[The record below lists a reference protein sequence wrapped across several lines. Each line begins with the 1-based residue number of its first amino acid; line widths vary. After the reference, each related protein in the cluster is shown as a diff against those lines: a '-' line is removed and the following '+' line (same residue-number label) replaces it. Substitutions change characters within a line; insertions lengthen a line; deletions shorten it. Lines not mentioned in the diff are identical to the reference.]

1 MDISL
6 SELKEKEIINVF
18 DGKKL
23 GHIIDILFD
32 IENGLVRGIVVP
44 GEKKFFKKSED
55 IFIPLEKL
63 KKIGDDVVLVK
74 LPVQMQNERAFQGY
88 GKKQVTENKKYNYKN
103 MQNYYGYDM
112 AEYGS
117 KEKHSYEFDEKRT
130 KNQIKGQ
137 SQSNNGSYVRF
148 KPINN
153 KKYK

>member
-55 IFIPLEKL
+55 IFIPLEL
-63 KKIGDDVVLVK
+63 IKKIGEDVILVK
-74 LPVQMQNERAFQGY
+74 LTGQEPNISEQ
-88 GKKQVTENKKYNYKN
+88 
-103 MQNYYGYDM
+103 
-112 AEYGS
+112 
-117 KEKHSYEFDEKRT
+117 KEVKTAVYSRYRRVPPKD
-130 KNQIKGQ
+130 
-137 SQSNNGSYVRF
+137 
-148 KPINN
+148 
-153 KKYK
+153 